1 MSYVDIANEELSDF
15 QIDGEDYYIALR
27 NLENKYGYDEDIAA
41 IIKMCSV
48 WENSFHKMEG
58 RCNEIISATTLY
70 EAQIKTILE
79 NKIEDE

>member
-15 QIDGEDYYIALR
+15 QIDGEDYYVALR

-41 IIKMCSV
+41 IIRMCSV

-58 RCNEIISATTLY
+58 RWMKLLVQQLY
-70 EAQIKTILE
+70 MKHKL
-79 NKIEDE
+79 KLY

>member
-1 MSYVDIANEELSDF
+1 
-15 QIDGEDYYIALR
+15 
-27 NLENKYGYDEDIAA
+27 
-41 IIKMCSV
+41 MCSV

>member
-1 MSYVDIANEELSDF
+1 MSYVDIANEELSGV
-15 QIDGEDYYIALR
+15 QIDGEDYYVALR

-41 IIKMCSV
+41 IIKMCNQ

-79 NKIEDE
+79 NKIESE